1 MPGFTTHVIKSM
13 MGLNTWEHDVSPIEA
28 VGMVRVPVPKFVP
41 KILITPPSVGMTS
54 SVPSTMV
61 SVSNENL
68 RETISPAAEF
78 ELIVMVR
85 FCPVPNLGKV
95 VTHDSEIHVVA
106 SFLESMRTVIVGS
119 CIPNCEPNIRIRAFD
134 STTGELYL
142 ERADTAMAVKKTT
155 GDGIW
160 TPSHL
165 IFTEDELTAFSL
177 QTTTE
182 SEFHFT
188 SGDTNPISTEDDDQE
203 VPNPWPNIVIK
214 MLPVVGAQFN
224 FKLETFV
231 ALEYILELKND
242 VLYLLTDK
250 SML

>member
-1 MPGFTTHVIKSM
+1 
-13 MGLNTWEHDVSPIEA
+13 
-28 VGMVRVPVPKFVP
+28 
-41 KILITPPSVGMTS
+41 
-54 SVPSTMV
+54 
-61 SVSNENL
+61 
-68 RETISPAAEF
+68 
-78 ELIVMVR
+78 
-85 FCPVPNLGKV
+85 
-95 VTHDSEIHVVA
+95 
-106 SFLESMRTVIVGS
+106 
-119 CIPNCEPNIRIRAFD
+119 
-134 STTGELYL
+134 
-142 ERADTAMAVKKTT
+142 MAVKKTT

-160 TPSHL
+160 TPFHL
-165 IFTEDELTAFSL
+165 IFTEDEINAFSL

-182 SEFHFT
+182 SEIQFT
-188 SGDTNPISTEDDDQE
+188 WGDKNPISTEDDDQE